1 MHQRNLEFS
10 PSRRPGPRWTRVAGL
25 LVRATLPLVLLVLTA
40 PSARAGDAPRDTLR
54 LATGSVGGTFL
65 PVGRE
70 LAAWWARTV
79 PDLVVVVDTT
89 AGSVENL
96 DRLVNGEA
104 DLAIVGASPFR
115 EVVEGRRSIADE
127 AKRICTIGSLYDDAE
142 QYVVRKSLVRVGNLL
157 DLSGLLMYPG
167 PHNSGGEIDTRLILS
182 VLGIEPR
189 YAYVED
195 RDKGYS
201 AAATA
206 LVRGEYDAATFSGG
220 VPIQAVTDLF
230 DLYPDEY
237 MILPFSRHMLSKLQ
251 YEEKDFTP
259 VTIHAGAYPALET
272 DVRTVGSS
280 NLLVACP
287 RLDPSIV
294 AELDRA
300 VRQGI
305 AVPGEGLR
313 AKTSHPVLQ
322 VLDLARWNEIPAGE
336 HCAGSASAGV
346 EASP

>member
-10 PSRRPGPRWTRVAGL
+10 PTRRPGPRWTRVPAGFL
-25 LVRATLPLVLLVLTA
+25 RAVLPLVLLALIA
-40 PSARAGDAPRDTLR
+40 PVARAADAPRDTLR

-70 LAAWWARTV
+70 LAAWWAKTV
-79 PDLVVVVDTT
+79 PDVVVLVDTT

-96 DRLVNGEA
+96 DRLVDGEA

-157 DLSGLLMYPG
+157 DLNGLLMYPG

-182 VLGIEPR
+182 VLEVEPR
-189 YAYVED
+189 YVYVED

-206 LVRGEYDAATFSGG
+206 LVRGEFDAATFSGG
-220 VPIQAVTDLF
+220 VPIQAVTDLL
-230 DLYPDEY
+230 DLYPNEY
-237 MILPFSRHMLSKLQ
+237 VILPFSRHMLNKLR
-251 YEEKDFTP
+251 YHEKDFTP
-259 VTIHAGAYPALET
+259 VTIHAGAYPGLT
-272 DVRTVGSS
+272 KNVRTVGGS

-287 RLDPSIV
+287 RLDPAIV
-294 AELDRA
+294 AKLDRA
-300 VRQGI
+300 VRKGI
-305 AVPGEGLR
+305 ATPGKGLR

-322 VLDLARWNEIPAGE
+322 VLDLQRWNQVPVGE
-336 HCAGSASAGV
+336 RCAGAISAGI
-346 EASP
+346 ETSP